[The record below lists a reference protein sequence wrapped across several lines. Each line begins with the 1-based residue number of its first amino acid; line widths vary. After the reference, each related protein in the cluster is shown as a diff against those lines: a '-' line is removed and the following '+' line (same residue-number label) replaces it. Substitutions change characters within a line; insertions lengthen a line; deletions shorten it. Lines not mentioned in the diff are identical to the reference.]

1 MNTDLLTILDII
13 GVVSFTISGSLLATK
28 KKMDYLGVCILGI
41 ITAVG
46 GGATRDIIIGRT
58 PPVMFTDPIYV
69 ALSFIVANLVFF
81 FLYFHINVKARPKMT
96 HIFETVLFCFDTIG
110 LASFTVN
117 GVIVGKTIVEGNLL
131 LCSFLG
137 VITGVG
143 GGVLRDLLATEVP
156 AIFRKHVYAMASIA
170 GALATSILWDH
181 AGQLV
186 SVIVGMAVIILIR
199 FLARHFKWN
208 LPHIH

>member
-13 GVVSFTISGSLLATK
+13 GAVSFTISGSLLATR

-41 ITAVG
+41 VTAVG
-46 GGATRDIIIGRT
+46 GGATRDLIIGNT
-58 PPVMFTDPIYV
+58 PPVMFTNPIYV
-69 ALSFIVANLVFF
+69 AISFVVANLVFLY
-81 FLYFHINVKARPKMT
+81 LYFHINVKAKPKMS
-96 HIFETVLFCFDTIG
+96 HFFENALFWFDTIG

-117 GVIVGKTIVEGNLL
+117 GVMVGVSVDESNIF
-131 LCSFLG
+131 LCTFLG

-170 GALATSILWDH
+170 GALATSLLWPV
-181 AGQLV
+181 AGNIV
-186 SVIVGMAVIILIR
+186 AVAVGMVIIILIR
-199 FLARHFKWN
+199 YLAKRFEWN